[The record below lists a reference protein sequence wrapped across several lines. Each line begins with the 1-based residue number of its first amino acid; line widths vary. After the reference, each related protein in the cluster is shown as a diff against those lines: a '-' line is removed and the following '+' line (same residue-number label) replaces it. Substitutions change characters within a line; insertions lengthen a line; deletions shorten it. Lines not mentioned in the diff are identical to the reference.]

1 MKAFPLIA
9 FLCLTSMA
17 FAQKKIEVTEVK
29 RVFSTGTQNALSFVI
44 YSGNLKE
51 VSKAWEKQLK
61 ELNGKVSTKKE
72 FFADNCLMKEMGSN
86 SFDVYSNLE
95 ESLGEGIRVYAAFD
109 LGGAY
114 LSMALHSNQFTLAK
128 NILYMF
134 AVEQNKAVVNS
145 EIESA
150 SKVLANK
157 EAELILL
164 TKTQTQL
171 EAEITDCLKKIEDSK
186 AAIIGLSQSQVVK
199 KSEIDAQNAV
209 VVGLNEKLKAV
220 N

>member
-9 FLCLTSMA
+9 FVCLASVA
-17 FAQKKIEVTEVK
+17 FAQKKIEVIEVK

-44 YSGNLKE
+44 YNANLKD

-61 ELNGKVSTKKE
+61 ELDGKVSNKKE
-72 FFADNCLMKEMGSN
+72 YFADNCLVKEMGSN

-114 LSMALHSNQFTLAK
+114 LSLASHSNQFTIAK
-128 NILYMF
+128 NILYTF
-134 AVEQNKAVVNS
+134 ALEQNRAVVNA

-150 SKVLANK
+150 NKVLSNK

-164 TKTQTQL
+164 AKTQTQL
-171 EAEITDCLKKIEDSK
+171 EEEIAECVKKIEDSK
-186 AAIIGLSQSQVVK
+186 TAIIGLGQSQVVK
-199 KSEIDAQNAV
+199 KSEIDAQKAV
-209 VVGLNEKLKAV
+209 VVGFNEKLKAV